1 MRWVAALL
9 SVWVISAQTAPKHL
23 NPVIEKLAAG
33 KPFVGVQTGDLSLE
47 NARSLA
53 RADTYGLPCRSI
65 QCSLPSGQ
73 MTRASNARSVPV
85 ANACVTS
92 ARTRSRSSGCMCA

>member
-1 MRWVAALL
+1 MKWIVALL
-9 SVWVISAQTAPKHL
+9 WVSTVSAQTPPKHL

-53 RADTYGLPCRSI
+53 RVDIDYVYLKWNMARWISRACTGS
-65 QCSLPSGQ
+65 PS
-73 MTRASNARSVPV
+73 A
-85 ANACVTS
+85 
-92 ARTRSRSSGCMCA
+92 